1 MYIKCEREIIIVGMQ
16 IGVLKWLQFTKQK
29 GVHFPMQF
37 LEPKNKNAKSVDW
50 EISEQV
56 RVIVTIR

>member
-29 GVHFPMQF
+29 VHFPMQF
-37 LEPKNKNAKSVDW
+37 LEPK
-50 EISEQV
+50 
-56 RVIVTIR
+56 IRTLSLWIGKYQSK